1 MKLKHLIA
9 CAAVAFSALTA
20 SAQEGF
26 RFGVT
31 AGMNVSNVTHL
42 VNPETDCKLGFNAGV
57 RAEYNFNK
65 NFYMNAGLLWSM
77 QGAYKKWDLMKD
89 LTATFKINPS
99 YLQIPIHV
107 GGRICLGDGVSI
119 FGETGPYFAV
129 GVCGKSKTSY
139 SSSIAGEGG
148 ADADYFD
155 KANRFDAGWGV
166 RAGVEVSNIQIH
178 LGYDHGFVKVYDN
191 DAKKIYCDGKAY
203 NWNFSVGLSYMF

>member
-31 AGMNVSNVTHL
+31 AGMNVSNVTKL
-42 VNPETDCKLGFNAGV
+42 EQDCKLGFNAGV

-77 QGAYKKWDLMKD
+77 QGTYLKKDYTKNVSATYK
-89 LTATFKINPS
+89 TNPS

-129 GVCGKSKTSY
+129 GVCGKSKISY
-139 SSSIAGEGG
+139 SSPVSEGDV
-148 ADADYFD
+148 ADTDYFGD
-155 KANRFDAGWGV
+155 YGAKRFDAGWGL

-178 LGYDHGFVKVYDN
+178 LGYDHGFVKVFDFEHT
-191 DAKKIYCDGKAY
+191 KPY